1 MDLDLRI
8 DLPRHYVPAGD
19 AAPKTETTGVS
30 N

>member
-8 DLPRHYVPAGD
+8 DLPRHYAPAIDGG
-19 AAPKTETTGVS
+19 PKTETGPT